1 MNCSRRNTIF
11 MSNEVTM
18 SEEIPKADEPKK
30 EDDFDFEV
38 IKQKNENRKKQLA
51 CERNQHNKGV
61 VRSHG
66 LKR

>member
-1 MNCSRRNTIF
+1 
-11 MSNEVTM
+11 M

>member
-1 MNCSRRNTIF
+1 MSCSIRNTIF

-51 CERNQHNKGV
+51 RERNQHNKGV